1 MAAKIGSAL
10 VEENELLKE
19 ETLKLKTKLS
29 IMEERFEEIEN
40 EEKKYIDKIENLLQ
54 LNADVEAQLT
64 KEKKL
69 RQEAQFIYEEHD
81 LKLSQLI
88 DGYVKRIAELEKT
101 ISTLQ
106 KKTENQETK
115 SATFQDS
122 MTQTSPPTEIIKDS
136 PSSLLLE
143 MSGASQTCQQKLKN
157 PLTDCNP
164 HLTSGA
170 SQTCQQK
177 LKNPLTDCNP
187 HLTSGASQTC
197 HQKLKNVLTE
207 CNPHLT
213 SGTSQT
219 CQEKLK
225 NTLTEC
231 SPHLTSGIDQSC
243 KQKLPG
249 RTRTW
254 RAKSS
259 VQNNNLNTQARA
271 YALQATE
278 GKKANMFSVSLQVA
292 KAGSKSNTL
301 GLQKPANLDVKMKLN
316 NSPPLNSKLKK
327 SDEDYEQFFLKYITF
342 YMEHMKKHYGYT
354 GACDDLSQS
363 NHKSQS
369 VSTENQSQMPPSPT
383 GSVTDKTNMTIKKKA
398 YDFKLRDMKRQH
410 IVTYINQ
417 AHDKSKA
424 TWKKIALKRL
434 LDHCNENELMT
445 PNQHGFRKH
454 KSTTTALISLLEE
467 TVDHIEAGRIAAGIM
482 LDYSKA
488 FDCLSHDLILTKLQ
502 SLGIVAKAAEWV
514 HNYLADRHQLVELL
528 CQEKSTTKKVLSTPL
543 PITRGVPQGSVLGP
557 ALFILT
563 TNDLPAYLRDSC
575 TPIMYADDTT
585 LVLGKERVGDNL
597 AGAVPPVAECVVD
610 DDMHRVDSVFQLEP
624 VTEQDIVKVVQD
636 MRGIQLGG
644 SIWSGGAGAAY
655 CQAMV

>member
-64 KEKKL
+64 KENKL

-122 MTQTSPPTEIIKDS
+122 MTQTSPLTKIIKDS

-143 MSGASQTCQQKLKN
+143 MSGIKTKLDRIEIAINNLAINTLTSGDSQTNEKLFN
-157 PLTDCNP
+157 TLTECNS

-170 SQTCQQK
+170 SQTCKQK
-177 LKNPLTDCNP
+177 LENPLIDCNP

-197 HQKLKNVLTE
+197 HQKLKNTLTE
-207 CNPHLT
+207 CSPHLT

-219 CQEKLK
+219 CQETLK

-301 GLQKPANLDVKMKLN
+301 GLQKPANLDVKMKLS

-327 SDEDYEQFFLKYITF
+327 SDEDYEEFFLKYITF

-354 GACDDLSQS
+354 GACDDLSQP

-369 VSTENQSQMPPSPT
+369 VSTENQSQMPPSPYRCFARPKHSPFFRT
-383 GSVTDKTNMTIKKKA
+383 KTSKRKQIQKLNKSQTRSTSHKNNNYLEVLTPSVVILTEHGLKEEELRNIKLQNYTLLSAFCRKTHA
-398 YDFKLRDMKRQH
+398 KRGVAIYNNNLQ
-410 IVTYINQ
+410 
-417 AHDKSKA
+417 KCP
-424 TWKKIALKRL
+424 R
-434 LDHCNENELMT
+434 
-445 PNQHGFRKH
+445 
-454 KSTTTALISLLEE
+454 
-467 TVDHIEAGRIAAGIM
+467 
-482 LDYSKA
+482 
-488 FDCLSHDLILTKLQ
+488 SHDRTHK
-502 SLGIVAKAAEWV
+502 
-514 HNYLADRHQLVELL
+514 HNIFL
-528 CQEKSTTKKVLSTPL
+528 
-543 PITRGVPQGSVLGP
+543 
-557 ALFILT
+557 
-563 TNDLPAYLRDSC
+563 
-575 TPIMYADDTT
+575 
-585 LVLGKERVGDNL
+585 
-597 AGAVPPVAECVVD
+597 
-610 DDMHRVDSVFQLEP
+610 
-624 VTEQDIVKVVQD
+624 
-636 MRGIQLGG
+636 
-644 SIWSGGAGAAY
+644 
-655 CQAMV
+655 